1 MIKIEGLCKKYGDKV
16 ALNNLNVQINDGEI
30 FGLIGHNGAGKSTT
44 IKTLVSIINS
54 DKGKIFIDDKNL
66 SENRKEIK
74 KSIGY
79 VSDTPDLFL
88 KLPVKG
94 YWDFVSKVFGIDDK
108 VKEERIEEL
117 KKVFSIDEK
126 FDCTIEELSHGMRQ
140 KVFIVGALISNPK
153 IWILDEPM
161 TGLDPQS
168 AFNLKKLMREHTSKG
183 NIVLF
188 STHVLEVAET
198 LCDRICILKDGKAL
212 FIGTI
217 EELKNKNIGDTL
229 EEIYLKIVN
238 EEGVISE

>member
-44 IKTLVSIINS
+44 IKTLVSVINS
-54 DKGKIFIDDKNL
+54 DSGKIFIDNKSL
-66 SENRKEIK
+66 SENRNEIK
-74 KSIGY
+74 KCIGY

-88 KLPVKG
+88 KLPVKS
-94 YWDFVSKVFGIDDK
+94 YWDFISKVFEINDEDK
-108 VKEERIEEL
+108 ESRIEEL

-140 KVFIVGALISNPK
+140 KVFIVGALFSNPK

-168 AFNLKKLMREHTSKG
+168 SFNLKKLMREHTRKG

-188 STHVLEVAET
+188 STHVLEVAEA
-198 LCDRICILKDGKAL
+198 LCDRICILKEGKVL
-212 FIGTI
+212 FVGTL
-217 EELKNKNIGDTL
+217 EELKSKNIGETL
-229 EEIYLKIVN
+229 EDIYLKMIS
-238 EEGVISE
+238 EEGAISE